1 MINKL
6 PNINSEFTDIVFT
19 DLSTNDKIE
28 VDSLSINA
36 YSKSN
41 LVDILNN
48 TPNAYSNN
56 LINISDLLILNEN
69 VKRITKG
76 QNQYKEYPDGSGVY
90 YPVEHQAY
98 PHYKIE
104 MVTTT
109 EINYKIYVVKV
120 TLGNVQVEF
129 NDLSSSTNE
138 NYTVFSNI
146 DLKIMRG
153 VNKFEIIEES

>member
-1 MINKL
+1 
-6 PNINSEFTDIVFT
+6 
-19 DLSTNDKIE
+19 
-28 VDSLSINA
+28 
-36 YSKSN
+36 
-41 LVDILNN
+41 
-48 TPNAYSNN
+48 
-56 LINISDLLILNEN
+56 
-69 VKRITKG
+69 
-76 QNQYKEYPDGSGVY
+76 
-90 YPVEHQAY
+90 
-98 PHYKIE
+98 